1 MAKVSMTTKVNVPA
15 SQLWDL
21 IGGFNALPAW
31 HPAIEKSEVEEDD
44 SGSIRTLTLAGGGKI
59 VERLES
65 QDDSGHSYSY
75 AILESPLPLTNYHA
89 TIRVNEDEGGGCT
102 VEWSS
107 EFNPVGAPENDA
119 MKAVEGIY
127 QAGFDNLRK
136 MFGG

>member
-1 MAKVSMTTKVNVPA
+1 MAKVSMTTKVDVPA

-65 QDDSGHSYSY
+65 QDDRGHSYSY
-75 AILESPLPLTNYHA
+75 AIL
-89 TIRVNEDEGGGCT
+89 
-102 VEWSS
+102 
-107 EFNPVGAPENDA
+107 
-119 MKAVEGIY
+119 
-127 QAGFDNLRK
+127 
-136 MFGG
+136 